1 MSQNKTAKKNPRET
15 LGKWFTAFFL
25 LLTVWM
31 GFCIGRI
38 DFACR
43 LTIAAAVLSLFY
55 TYLAVRSDRKWARNL
70 CILYEVCLTFSAV
83 VFLAVTII
91 LNVSA
96 SRTAVSDN
104 APDAEYVIV
113 FGAGVHGETPSL
125 ILKNRTKTA
134 CDYLLTHPTSRA
146 ILSGGMGAGERI
158 TEAEAMRR
166 LLTGWGIDES
176 RLILE
181 DKASNTRENA
191 LYSRELMDS
200 PTASVVAVSNAF
212 HLRRCMQMLG
222 DAGIYNV
229 STLSSPLPSGGTAA
243 SMYIRETVATIYHMI
258 FD

>member
-1 MSQNKTAKKNPRET
+1 MSYGNPNVRHRREK
-15 LGKWFTAFFL
+15 LGKWFVCAFL

-43 LTIAAAVLSLFY
+43 LTIAAALLSVLY
-55 TYLAVRSDRKWARNL
+55 TFLASRSDRKWARNL
-70 CILYEVCLTFSAV
+70 CVLYEICLSFSAV
-83 VFLAVTII
+83 VFVVTTII
-91 LNVSA
+91 LNTSA
-96 SRTAVSDN
+96 SRTAVADN
-104 APDAEYVIV
+104 APDAEYVII

-134 CDYLLTHPTSRA
+134 CDYLSTHPTSRA

-166 LLTGWGIDES
+166 LLTDWGIDET

-181 DKASNTRENA
+181 DKASDTRENA

-200 PTASVVAVSNAF
+200 PEASVVAVSNAF
-212 HLRRCMQMLG
+212 HLRRCMEMLG

-229 STLSSPLPSGGTAA
+229 STLSAPLPSGGTAA
-243 SMYIRETVATIYHMI
+243 SMYIRETVATIYHI